1 MAPRRL
7 DRSAAPAG
15 PIRWPRLL
23 AGLIC
28 LLLTSSPSDG
38 SPDERL
44 SELVNLRTDRFPFDP
59 PESAQAWNQRAA
71 ALRRQVQVAAGLW
84 PPPDRPTP
92 RATVHRRVERDGYTV
107 EAISLP
113 TLPGLR
119 LTGSLYRPTG
129 PRSGPMPAVLSPHG
143 HWGGGRFHR
152 WDDDEFA
159 EQVELGAEV
168 GRESGRFPLQARCA
182 HLARQGCV
190 VFLYD
195 MLGYADNR
203 RLDLI
208 AVHAPSEETILD
220 EGDRWGFYSTQAE
233 LRLQGPLGVQTYNS
247 LCALDW
253 LESRDDV
260 DPSRIAVTGGSSGAT
275 QTLVLCAVD
284 DRPAAAFPVVMVS
297 TAMQGGCGCE
307 NACCLRIGTSN
318 VELAA
323 LMAPKPLGMASADDW
338 TRGFDEDGYPELRM
352 LYAMLGAPGAITHA
366 NLVQYPHNYNRA
378 SRAAMYEWLG
388 QHLRLD
394 AARAG
399 PEADFVPL
407 SDEEASIV
415 DRSRELPAADRSTE
429 VELMRSIDRM
439 SSEQMRR
446 LAPQDAVS
454 LRAYRETV
462 RSALGVVLG
471 GAQEGSA
478 PGEFVESKR
487 ASAGE
492 HTLVSGLVR
501 HDEAGVDLPAVA
513 VVPEGASIVT
523 VVTSS
528 SGLRAVVDAE
538 GEPTDLAVRL
548 LRGGSAVV
556 GADLFAQGSLAPEG
570 GTLKQ
575 APIVPGMRP
584 VPSLT
589 YGYNRTPVAH
599 RVGDLLSVLS
609 AAHGL
614 IPGSLRIALVGDEGT
629 VAYVAP
635 ALAVN
640 ADAVDAALVMS
651 GGFRYE
657 SLTSWRD
664 PRFLPG
670 AVKYG
675 DVPAMLALAAPTP
688 LTVVGETP
696 ERLGLVGQAYVAAG
710 ASGRLTIVDGEATAE
725 SAIERFAA
733 SISSLRSKSQP

>member
-1 MAPRRL
+1 MQ
-7 DRSAAPAG
+7 
-15 PIRWPRLL
+15 WPRLL

-38 SPDERL
+38 APDERL
-44 SELVNLRTDRFPFDP
+44 SDLLNLRTDRFPFELP
-59 PESAQAWNQRAA
+59 KSVEAWNQRAA
-71 ALRRQVQVAAGLW
+71 AVRRQVQVAAGLW

-113 TLPGLR
+113 TLPGLQ

-129 PRSGPMPAVLSPHG
+129 PRCGPMPAVLSPHG

-159 EQVELGAEV
+159 EQVDLGAEV
-168 GRESGRFPLQARCA
+168 DRDSGRFPLQARCV

-275 QTLVLCAVD
+275 QTLMLCAVD

-307 NACCLRIGTSN
+307 NACCLRISTSN

-323 LMAPKPLGMASADDW
+323 LMAPKPLGMVSADDW
-338 TRGFDEDGYPELRM
+338 TRGFQEDGYPELQT
-352 LYAMLGAPGAITHA
+352 LYAMLGAPKAVTHA
-366 NLVQYPHNYNRA
+366 NLVRYPHNYNRA
-378 SRAAMYEWLG
+378 SRAAMYNWLRER
-388 QHLRLD
+388 LRLD
-394 AARAG
+394 AAHAG
-399 PEADFVPL
+399 PERDFVPL
-407 SDEEASIV
+407 SDVQASTI
-415 DRSRELPAADRSTE
+415 DRTRELPAADRSAE

-446 LAPQDAVS
+446 LAPWDAAS
-454 LRAYRETV
+454 LRAYCETV
-462 RSALGVVLG
+462 GSALGVMLG
-471 GAQEGSA
+471 GAQEASSS
-478 PGEFVESKR
+478 GEFVESKR

-501 HDEAGVDLPAVA
+501 RAEAGVDLPAVA
-513 VVPEGASIVT
+513 IVPESTSIVT

-528 SGLRAVVDAE
+528 SGLRAVLDAE
-538 GEPTDLAVRL
+538 GKPTELAAVL
-548 LRGGSAVV
+548 LESGSAVF
-556 GADLFAQGSLAPEG
+556 GADLFAQGSLSPEG
-570 GTLKQ
+570 GTLEE
-575 APIVPGMRP
+575 APIVPDMRP

-599 RVGDLLSVLS
+599 RVSDLLTVLS
-609 AAHGL
+609 ASHGL
-614 IPGSLRIALVGDEGT
+614 IPGSLSIALVGDEGT

-651 GGFRYE
+651 GGFRYA

-696 ERLGLVGQAYVAAG
+696 ERIDLACRGYDAAG

-725 SAIERFAA
+725 STIERFTA
-733 SISSLRSKSQP
+733 SFVSHRSKSQP